1 MPLHQLNS
9 PAMNATPPDRATAL
23 GKGLRRL
30 REEALSFVH
39 TGGPVG
45 ALSLAMVD
53 SLERDLLPRTLG
65 DGGAL
70 LVGIV
75 GPNNAG
81 KSALFNALAGE
92 LKSPSRPTGGATRR
106 LLGVARKE
114 VIDRLCEDPES
125 ARFPLNLR
133 TGAAGEIAEAT
144 LGASDPNELL
154 LSEAEACPDSL
165 LLVDTPDFDSIRKEN
180 RLASESL
187 IRVADLVIVVVTR
200 HTYQNL
206 EVVEFLHEWLAH
218 GRPWVLVYN
227 ESIEAATTIQH
238 TAKLIG
244 DVGDAPLASFHA
256 SFDIGIAGGERP
268 LSPAAL
274 PGSTGPLGA
283 EEGLPLLAWLSGLAE
298 VGDLKADALRA
309 SMASLRESCRRLIM
323 LVEADAAEARALQK
337 RGFQVSSRFARR
349 VAAETMPLEPF
360 LEAFRAVLDR
370 RPTRLQR
377 GLRGAL
383 GSARRSLGALV
394 DRFRG
399 RVREPRPQEDRLRD
413 REALVIEAGWA
424 PFFEELSRDLTPVQG
439 TSVQGTS
446 VQGTP
451 DVGTQDEGGWGELH
465 RDLSRDLGPA
475 RLSASMVDARKEL
488 GADPEVLGE
497 FREAC
502 EGLIEAELE
511 ASDGE
516 WVLQLGVDAI
526 HLLPAA
532 AAGLVILKTGG
543 LGADVAVGGAG
554 ALSTI
559 LAERLSRVLGSQ
571 VAQGA
576 RERWADLRSERLATG
591 ILSAALPDAG
601 PRLEA
606 MAGERADGARRLKSL
621 MEEIPWSPSEVNPS

>member
-1 MPLHQLNS
+1 
-9 PAMNATPPDRATAL
+9 MNASPPDRASAL
-23 GKGLRRL
+23 GKGLRL
-30 REEALSFVH
+30 LLEEALSFSD

-65 DGGAL
+65 GGGAL
-70 LVGIV
+70 VVGIV

-92 LKSPSRPTGGATRR
+92 VRSPSRATGGATRR
-106 LLGVARKE
+106 LVGVARKKC
-114 VIDRLCEDPES
+114 VDQLRLAPES
-125 ARFPLNLR
+125 ARFPLDLR
-133 TGAAGEIAEAT
+133 AGPGGELTEAT
-144 LGASDPNELL
+144 LGARDPNELI
-154 LSEAEACPDSL
+154 LSEAEGCPESV
-165 LLVDTPDFDSIRKEN
+165 LLVDTPDFDSIRQEN
-180 RLASESL
+180 RRVSESL

-218 GRPWVLVYN
+218 GRPWILVYN
-227 ESIEAATTIQH
+227 ESIDAATTGEHI
-238 TAKLIG
+238 AKLIG
-244 DVGDAPLASFHA
+244 DVGGAPLACFHA
-256 SFDIGIAGGERP
+256 AFDIGIARGERL

-274 PGSTGPLGA
+274 PGTSGPLGA

-309 SMASLRESCRRLIM
+309 SMSSLKESCRRLVM
-323 LVEADAAEARALQK
+323 LVEAEAAEARALQQ
-337 RGFQVSSRFARR
+337 RARHLSSRFARK
-349 VAAETMPLEPF
+349 VAGETMPLEPF

-377 GLRGAL
+377 SLREGL
-383 GSARRSLGALV
+383 GSARRTLGALF
-394 DRFRG
+394 DRLRG
-399 RVREPRPQEDRLRD
+399 RVREPRPQADRLRD

-439 TSVQGTS
+439 A
-446 VQGTP
+446 
-451 DVGTQDEGGWGELH
+451 QDEGDWGGLN
-465 RDLSRDLGPA
+465 RDLSLDLGPA
-475 RLSASMVDARKEL
+475 RLSESLVAARQEL

-502 EGLIEAELE
+502 EALIESELE

-516 WVLQLGVDAI
+516 WVLQIGVDAI
-526 HLLPAA
+526 HLLPAV

-543 LGADVAVGGAG
+543 LGADMAVGGAG
-554 ALSTI
+554 ALSTL

-576 RERWADLRSERLATG
+576 RDRWAEIRSERLATG
-591 ILSAALPDAG
+591 LLSAVLPNAG
-601 PRLEA
+601 LRLDS
-606 MAGERADGARRLKSL
+606 MAGARADGAKKLKSL
-621 MEEIPWSPSEVNPS
+621 MEEIPWNPSEVNQS